1 MPGVT
6 AHGDRTFD
14 RCAGLAVE
22 GRVEA
27 DGEERLM
34 RALVVY
40 ESMYG
45 NTAAIAEAI
54 AASLRM
60 RGMTVDA
67 QPVSKVSAAEVAEVD
82 LLLVGGPTHI
92 HGMSRS
98 ATRKTAAED
107 TANTFAGMTID
118 PGLRELL
125 GELGVGHG
133 RLAAAFDTRIDK
145 PMFFTGSAARG
156 IARRL
161 NRLGFRLVVPPESF
175 LVAPTNHLL
184 SGETKRATA
193 WGAALERRATLRAS
207 R

>member
-1 MPGVT
+1 MP
-6 AHGDRTFD
+6 HGGKVRTFD
-14 RCAGLAVE
+14 RCAGTAAE

-27 DGEERLM
+27 EGEERLM

-54 AASLRM
+54 AASLRT
-60 RGMTVDA
+60 RGIGVDA
-67 QPVSKVSAAEVAEVD
+67 RPASKVSATEVAEVD
-82 LLLVGGPTHI
+82 LLVVGGPTHV
-92 HGMSRS
+92 HGMSRT

-118 PGLRELL
+118 PGLRDWLV
-125 GELGVGHG
+125 ELGIGHG

-145 PMFFTGSAARG
+145 PVFFTGSAARG

-161 NRLGFRLVVPPESF
+161 SRLGFRLVVPPQSF
-175 LVAPTNHLL
+175 LVTPKNHLL

-193 WGAALERRATLRAS
+193 WGAALGRRAMLPAS
-207 R
+207 K